1 MPKPNDSHVL
11 NTLNSICYR
20 IHTEPASMRL
30 HMSELSTLLNA
41 YDPKQTS
48 KYCWLEAFIRQAQLN
63 RFTEQCTQSGDAPVL
78 CLVRIQ
84 GKNAFNLCFTHDV
97 DQCICC
103 LRSLCEQPI
112 ELVAYGRAKL
122 SPEALLEVLSEPQIQ
137 KNRWFSLTD
146 SQLERIVRTLKPQES
161 VIPR

>member
-1 MPKPNDSHVL
+1 MPKPNVGQVL
-11 NTLNSICYR
+11 KTLNSICYR
-20 IHTEPASMRL
+20 IHTEPASMRS
-30 HMSELSTLLNA
+30 HMSQLSTLLNA

-48 KYCWLEAFIRQAQLN
+48 KYCWLEVSIRQAQLN
-63 RFTEQCTQSGDAPVL
+63 RFTECCTLCGDVSML

-84 GKNAFNLCFTHDV
+84 GRNAYNLCFTHDV
-97 DQCICC
+97 DECICC
-103 LRSLCEQPI
+103 LRSLCKTPI

-137 KNRWFSLTD
+137 KNRWFPLTG

-161 VIPR
+161 LIPR

>member
-11 NTLNSICYR
+11 KTLNSICYR

-30 HMSELSTLLNA
+30 HMSELSTLLNVH
-41 YDPKQTS
+41 DPKQTS
-48 KYCWLEAFIRQAQLN
+48 KYCWLEMFIRQAQLN
-63 RFTEQCTQSGDAPVL
+63 RFTEHCTQSGGTPVL

-84 GKNAFNLCFTHDV
+84 GKNTYNLCFTHDV
-97 DQCICC
+97 DECICC

-161 VIPR
+161 LIPR